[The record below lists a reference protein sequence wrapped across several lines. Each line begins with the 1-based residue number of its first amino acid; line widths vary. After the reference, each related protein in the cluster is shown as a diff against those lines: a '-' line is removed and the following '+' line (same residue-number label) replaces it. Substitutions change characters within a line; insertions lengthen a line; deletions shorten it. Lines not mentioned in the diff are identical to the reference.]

1 MSDLYDIALGV
12 NNPQEG
18 FVEEM
23 EVGSPTPAQGAV
35 VPGSP
40 EDQLLRDLDHDQWPS
55 QEPGD
60 QPELVQELSDGSSSV
75 DENDN
80 GLGEELLDDDLDE
93 VVVSE
98 DEVQEIRSPPLEEDA
113 PMDPAPA
120 PEAGSRP
127 PPPPSPKPEMGWVS
141 WKEGEGL
148 EPAKTERAPLGE
160 QPANSGSTP

>member
-60 QPELVQELSDGSSSV
+60 QPELVQELSEGSSSL

-80 GLGEELLDDDLDE
+80 DLGEELLKE
-93 VVVSE
+93 
-98 DEVQEIRSPPLEEDA
+98 
-113 PMDPAPA
+113 DPASA
-120 PEAGSRP
+120 QWL
-127 PPPPSPKPEMGWVS
+127 K
-141 WKEGEGL
+141 
-148 EPAKTERAPLGE
+148 
-160 QPANSGSTP
+160 

>member
-1 MSDLYDIALGV
+1 M
-12 NNPQEG
+12 
-18 FVEEM
+18 EEM

-60 QPELVQELSDGSSSV
+60 QPELVQELSDGPSSL

-80 GLGEELLDDDLDE
+80 DLGEELLQDNPANGE
-93 VVVSE
+93 GSE
-98 DEVQEIRSPPLEEDA
+98 DKVQEIRSLPLEEDA
-113 PMDPAPA
+113 HIDPAPA

-127 PPPPSPKPEMGWVS
+127 PPPPSPQTRDGMGIM
-141 WKEGEGL
+141 EGGGRTGARQNREGASREATRQQAGAL
-148 EPAKTERAPLGE
+148 PRGPL
-160 QPANSGSTP
+160 